1 MNLLKLAIA
10 AFSATNIMT
19 TFSYLLSATY
29 KKLFKEPV
37 MMNFILKGLG
47 INLKGKLHKI
57 GGWIAHYI
65 IGFTLVIA
73 YESIWRYT
81 SVKLG
86 MLSGIIF
93 GICTGLLAIFCWRAI
108 YRTSIHEDVS
118 PRSYYIQLFFG
129 HIIFAV
135 AVVIAFKIFNYDPIS
150 KINTYL

>member
-19 TFSYLLSATY
+19 TFSYLLSASY

-37 MMNFILKGLG
+37 MMDFILEGLG

-65 IGFTLVIA
+65 IGFVLVII

-81 SVKLG
+81 SIKFG
-86 MLSGIIF
+86 ILSGIIF
-93 GICTGLLAIFCWRAI
+93 GICTGLVGIFCWRAI
-108 YRTSIHEDVS
+108 YITSMHEDVS

-129 HIIFAV
+129 HIIFAFV
-135 AVVIAFKIFNYDPIS
+135 VVIAFRIFNYDPIS
-150 KINTYL
+150 KIHTYL